1 MMAWSEILRDAISGK
16 LDIFDSEEKA
26 KLFYR
31 EFSAE
36 QKERIAKV
44 VRRLTDWHG
53 WNAPADSEI
62 DRILSDNAAAVRR
75 WLKEKGLTTGYL
87 MGASE

>member
-1 MMAWSEILRDAISGK
+1 MNCNLIYISGK
-16 LDIFDSEEKA
+16 LDIFDSEDKA

-31 EFSAE
+31 EFSQD

-44 VRRLTDWHG
+44 VRRLTEWQG
-53 WNAPADSEI
+53 WTAPVDSEI
-62 DRILSDNAAAVRR
+62 DRILSDNAAAVRK
-75 WLKEKGLTTGYL
+75 WLKDKRLTTGYL